1 MSERSL
7 MSARGEARTGIGDL
21 VEVRGLSKHFRV
33 AGGPLGVRTAGH
45 VRAVDDVSFRIGAGQ
60 TLALVGES
68 GCGKT
73 TISRLMLRLESPT
86 TGTVT
91 LAGRDVHRL
100 DRTGVRWFR
109 RKVQAVF
116 QDPWASLSPRMRV
129 GDIVAE
135 PLVVNERLP
144 RARVRERVAAIMD
157 RVGLQPWQA
166 KLYPHEFSGGQRQR
180 IALASAL
187 ITEPDLVVLD
197 EPVSALDVSVQ
208 AQVMNLLKDIQTER
222 GTSFLLISHDLAS
235 VRYIAHR
242 VAVMYLGQI
251 VEEGPADELYDNPRH
266 PYTRALFDAILPAH
280 PDDRRP
286 GTDAAD
292 EVPSPLNP
300 PDGCRFRTRCPHAMD
315 VCGQPPPRT
324 ALDRGGSVACHLYPA
339 EAGLTKGPVRE

>member
-1 MSERSL
+1 MSGS
-7 MSARGEARTGIGDL
+7 TL
-21 VEVRGLSKHFRV
+21 VEVEDLSKHFRV
-33 AGGPLGVRTAGH
+33 TGGPLGVRTAGH
-45 VRAVDDVSFRIGAGQ
+45 VRAVDGVSFRIGAGE

-73 TISRLMLRLESPT
+73 TISRLMLRLETPT
-86 TGTVT
+86 TGAIT

-100 DRTGVRWFR
+100 DRAGVRWFR

-129 GDIVAE
+129 GDIIAE
-135 PLVVNERLP
+135 PLVVNERLS
-144 RARVRERVAAIMD
+144 RTRVRLRVADMMGL
-157 RVGLQPWQA
+157 VGLQPWQA
-166 KLYPHEFSGGQRQR
+166 RLFPHEFSGGQRQR

-208 AQVMNLLKDIQTER
+208 AQVMNLLKDIQRER

-235 VRYIAHR
+235 VRYIAHQ
-242 VAVMYLGQI
+242 VAVMYLGEI
-251 VEEGPADELYDNPRH
+251 VEQATADEIYERPRH

-286 GTDAAD
+286 GSDAAD

-300 PDGCRFRTRCPHAMD
+300 PSGCRFRTRCPHATD
-315 VCGQPPPRT
+315 VCGHAPPRT
-324 ALDRGGSVACHLYPA
+324 ALPGGGSVACHLYPA
-339 EAGLTKGPVRE
+339 TAGSTKGPVRQ